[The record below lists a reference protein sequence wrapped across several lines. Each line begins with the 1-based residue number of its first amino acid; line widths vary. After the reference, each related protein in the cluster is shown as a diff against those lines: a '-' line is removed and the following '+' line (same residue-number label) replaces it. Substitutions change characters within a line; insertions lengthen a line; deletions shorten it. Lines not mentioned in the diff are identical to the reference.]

1 MTMPIRTRR
10 FVLGAVFAITLFGVT
25 TQVSAQ
31 ERCNVAT
38 LRGNYGFRVEGTAFA
53 SPFAAVGRNNYNG
66 RGAMRGV
73 IVVTVGN
80 QPTFGPFAYGEDI
93 VAPYT
98 VNADCTGTKSVTLPG
113 FGTITFWF
121 VIDDNAREVR
131 MIVVDDSNVTVSGTA
146 RKLVTDWDRQ

>member
-1 MTMPIRTRR
+1 MTMAVRIRRS
-10 FVLGAVFAITLFGVT
+10 VLDAAFAMTLFGVT

-31 ERCNVAT
+31 ERCSAAT

-80 QPTFGPFAYGEDI
+80 QPTFGPFAFGEDS

-98 VNADCTGTKSVTLPG
+98 VNADCTGTKSVTLPV

-121 VIDDNAREVR
+121 VIDDDAREVR
-131 MIVVDDSNVTVSGTA
+131 MIVVGDPNVTVSGTA
-146 RKLVTDWDRQ
+146 RKLTSDGHRQ